1 VNKTIAGQ
9 WFCCDGKLFNQKHRL
24 AKSYLNESFAIK
36 SYADVAWVDVVK
48 ATKRAMNLPPF
59 SPNAL
64 CVIKGEFTVL
74 DTRTHA
80 LLLGRPTGFVLPHVA
95 RMLR

>member
-48 ATKRAMNLPPF
+48 ATKRQ
-59 SPNAL
+59 
-64 CVIKGEFTVL
+64 
-74 DTRTHA
+74 
-80 LLLGRPTGFVLPHVA
+80 
-95 RMLR
+95 

>member
-1 VNKTIAGQ
+1 VTKIFCEVDKTIAGQ

-48 ATKRAMNLPPF
+48 ATKRQ
-59 SPNAL
+59 
-64 CVIKGEFTVL
+64 
-74 DTRTHA
+74 
-80 LLLGRPTGFVLPHVA
+80 
-95 RMLR
+95 